1 MKTEKEY
8 IELLRQYRE
17 RPLSKGELQELLE
30 WLDTTEGEEA
40 CARYM
45 DTLMFETSIQKGVD
59 QDVIY
64 HRIMNRIKRKLVFHS
79 LARYRKTWLGAA
91 ATVLLLIVG
100 GGITYF
106 TQTKHPSRVPDEVTF
121 RVDRGNKAMLTLA
134 DGSKVW
140 LNSESVLRWS
150 EDNVRDVALEGEAY
164 FEVAK
169 DKKHSFE
176 VHTSYGTIR
185 VYGTSFN
192 VKAHSRDSLFAVA
205 LVEGSVGLQM
215 NHLKKEVKLR
225 PNEKICYN
233 QKDHTLRLT
242 GGSMADAGIWREQE
256 LKLTDVTIPVLW
268 DKMGHWYGRKFVVK
282 NMPKKNHLYN
292 VTIQTE
298 SVEKMLELI
307 GAITPIEYVIKEK
320 EVTIVYK

>member
-8 IELLRQYRE
+8 IELLKQYRE
-17 RPLSKGELQELLE
+17 RPLSKEELQELLE

-40 CARYM
+40 CTHYM
-45 DTLMFETSIQKGVD
+45 DTLMFETSIQRSAG
-59 QDVIY
+59 QDAVY
-64 HRIMNRIKRKLVFHS
+64 RRIMNRIKRKLVFRN

-91 ATVLLLIVG
+91 ATILLLIAG
-100 GGITYF
+100 GGIVYF
-106 TQTKHPSRVPDEVTF
+106 AQTKHLSGVSGEVMF

-140 LNSESVLRWS
+140 LNSGSVLRWS
-150 EDNVRDVALEGEAY
+150 EDKVRDVTLEGEAY

-169 DKKHSFE
+169 DKRRSFE
-176 VHTSYGTIR
+176 VHTTYGTVR

-192 VKAHSRDSLFAVA
+192 VKAHSCDSLFTVA
-205 LVEGSVGLQM
+205 LVEGSVGLRM
-215 NHLKKEVKLR
+215 NHLKKEVKLK
-225 PNEKICYN
+225 PDEKICYN

-242 GGSMADAGIWREQE
+242 DGSMADAGIWREHE

-298 SVEKMLELI
+298 PVEKMLELI